1 MPRKRYANPEE
12 DKIEFYA
19 QRRAFLPDTM
29 LFAYTRDYRDTNF
42 YETFLDYF
50 EGYNKFHFDEFTH
63 NEDFGTIPAII
74 LYPLF
79 LVADIY
85 EQWIPYFK
93 KEMAKPIYS
102 PYDKLDRNTQ
112 LKSSQFL
119 EFVVNEN
126 NEVIDRTA
134 IIAKSIRNR
143 EEQGTLVDSYCPNK
157 KKKATKSVAI
167 TSLRKYLFQ
176 NNFILKVN
184 ETGKNITFG
193 KDINEALSII
203 LPNIVSLKNNYVEIK
218 GGYKVLEE
226 RLSQL
231 IQEEVKIEVVENKVK
246 GRVLEK
252 PQTFKND
259 FINEMLKQE
268 IIKDEENISGEM
280 TKLVLKYSFL
290 TLSLVGTILLLL
302 SL

>member
-1 MPRKRYANPEE
+1 MSTSKYNSEMNHLMSGLHRAASTPDAMRYAK
-12 DKIEFYA
+12 D
-19 QRRAFLPDTM
+19 
-29 LFAYTRDYRDTNF
+29 RDYRDPNF
-42 YETFLDYF
+42 YETFL
-50 EGYNKFHFDEFTH
+50 GYLKGYHEFYYYEIMK

-85 EQWIPYFK
+85 DQWIPYYK

-102 PYDKLDRNTQ
+102 PHDRLDRSTQ
-112 LKSSQFL
+112 LKSNQFID
-119 EFVVNEN
+119 FVTNEN
-126 NEVIDRTA
+126 NEIVDTVSVVA
-134 IIAKSIRNR
+134 TSIRNR

-176 NNFILKVN
+176 NNFTLKVN

-203 LPNIVSLKNNYVEIK
+203 LPNIISLKNNYVEIK

-259 FINEMLKQE
+259 IIDEMLKQK